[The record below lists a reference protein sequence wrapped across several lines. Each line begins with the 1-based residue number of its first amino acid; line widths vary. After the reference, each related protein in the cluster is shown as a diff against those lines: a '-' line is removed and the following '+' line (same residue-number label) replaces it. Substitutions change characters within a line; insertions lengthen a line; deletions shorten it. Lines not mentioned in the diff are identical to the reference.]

1 MRDMLLTERRV
12 DDLDLVQHVA
22 DLFADASEIL
32 FAEVLLLNA
41 LILAETAVAF
51 LAGKFVDACNEF
63 FRDYI
68 LLSFLCF
75 I

>member
-1 MRDMLLTERRV
+1 MRDTLLTERRV

-22 DLFADASEIL
+22 YLFADASEIL

-41 LILAETAVAF
+41 LILAETAAAF